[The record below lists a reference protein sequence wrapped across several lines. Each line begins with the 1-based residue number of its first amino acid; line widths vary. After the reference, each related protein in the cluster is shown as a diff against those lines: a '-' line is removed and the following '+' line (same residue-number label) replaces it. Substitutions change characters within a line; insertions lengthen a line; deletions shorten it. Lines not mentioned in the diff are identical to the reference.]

1 MQGYHCLG
9 MDPKLKAAY
18 ERIFARE
25 LVARE
30 RIFLEYPSFVVS
42 AIPDRAGNAI
52 PTAIIRRWRREQ
64 RVFAFRHRDHYF
76 FPSFQFTEGVPK
88 PIIGQLLR
96 LVRPAHGWYAMYWFV
111 AANGWLEAGAPV
123 DYLDTDQAAV
133 IEAACHANDEI
144 SD

>member
-1 MQGYHCLG
+1 

-30 RIFLEYPSFVVS
+30 QIFLEYPSFVVN
-42 AIPDRAGNAI
+42 AVPDRAGKAI
-52 PTAIIRRWRREQ
+52 PAGTIRRWRREQ
-64 RVFAFRHRDHYF
+64 RVFAFRHKGHYF
-76 FPSFQFTEGVPK
+76 FPSFQFSEGAPK

-96 LVRPAHGWYAMYWFV
+96 LVRPAHGWHAMFWFV
-111 AANGWLEAGAPV
+111 GANGWLEVGAPV
-123 DYLDTDQAAV
+123 EYLDSDHTAV